1 MIENLYLK
9 KGRPSM
15 MTIDQDGIQKHSF
28 NLTNLEEIPGKKIK
42 HHYGLVSGSIV
53 RSRNIFADWAAG
65 FKSIIGGELPMY
77 TRLLNTT
84 RNEAIQRMIAQAEFM
99 GANAVTNVRFSTSDV
114 AQGAAEIYV
123 YGTAVFVE

>member
-1 MIENLYLK
+1 
-9 KGRPSM
+9 
-15 MTIDQDGIQKHSF
+15 
-28 NLTNLEEIPGKKIK
+28 
-42 HHYGLVSGSIV
+42 
-53 RSRNIFADWAAG
+53 
-65 FKSIIGGELPMY
+65 MY

-123 YGTAVFVE
+123 YGTAVFVD